1 MSFIFRGIKSGIT
14 ELFSDDKEMHAPVSS
29 RPQPRVGK
37 LLSAK
42 ELLALEEKLDD
53 DLSRCRA
60 TLNCRPGADTRSA
73 AVALVHSAAVPPWCS
88 SNKFNGTG
96 PAHLLSSPTR
106 SCCYRVCTPASVHS
120 GQVLLCPLL
129 HCCCEWS
136 ENVSAV

>member
-1 MSFIFRGIKSGIT
+1 MSFIFRGIQSGIT

-60 TLNCRPGADTRSA
+60 TLNCRPSADTRSA
-73 AVALVHSAAVPPWCS
+73 AVALVHSAAPALVQLKQIQRHWPS
-88 SNKFNGTG
+88 SLAVI
-96 PAHLLSSPTR
+96 AHTLVLLSS
-106 SCCYRVCTPASVHS
+106 VHS
-120 GQVLLCPLL
+120 CLCAL
-129 HCCCEWS
+129 
-136 ENVSAV
+136 